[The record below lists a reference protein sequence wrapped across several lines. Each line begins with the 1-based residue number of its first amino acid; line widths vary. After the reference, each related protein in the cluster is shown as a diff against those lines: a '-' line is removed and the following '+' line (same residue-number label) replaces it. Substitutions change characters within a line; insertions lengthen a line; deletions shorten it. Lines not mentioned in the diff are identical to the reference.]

1 MVYGLTVLWVR
12 GRQCPP
18 GGGCRPSARGGV
30 PVYKTDGS
38 LQSIKSCF
46 CQLFIELY
54 TFLYKTKVEIGITSM
69 QKNPGENFS
78 TVEVDPVTGEYVI
91 KVPEWF
97 ISEFGWYEGT
107 EINME
112 VDGDSIVITEL

>member
-1 MVYGLTVLWVR
+1 M
-12 GRQCPP
+12 
-18 GGGCRPSARGGV
+18 
-30 PVYKTDGS
+30 
-38 LQSIKSCF
+38 
-46 CQLFIELY
+46 
-54 TFLYKTKVEIGITSM
+54 TFLYKTKVRNGIPCM

-91 KVPEWF
+91 KVPEWI

-112 VDGDSIVITEL
+112 VENGCIVITELD

>member
-1 MVYGLTVLWVR
+1 M
-12 GRQCPP
+12 
-18 GGGCRPSARGGV
+18 
-30 PVYKTDGS
+30 
-38 LQSIKSCF
+38 
-46 CQLFIELY
+46 
-54 TFLYKTKVEIGITSM
+54 TFLYKTKRKFEIPDM

-91 KVPEWF
+91 KVPEWI

-112 VDGDSIVITEL
+112 VDGDAIVITEL

>member
-1 MVYGLTVLWVR
+1 MD
-12 GRQCPP
+12 
-18 GGGCRPSARGGV
+18 
-30 PVYKTDGS
+30 K
-38 LQSIKSCF
+38 
-46 CQLFIELY
+46 
-54 TFLYKTKVEIGITSM
+54 EITHM

-91 KVPEWF
+91 QVPEWV

-112 VDGDSIVITEL
+112 VDGDAIVITEL

>member
-1 MVYGLTVLWVR
+1 M
-12 GRQCPP
+12 
-18 GGGCRPSARGGV
+18 
-30 PVYKTDGS
+30 
-38 LQSIKSCF
+38 
-46 CQLFIELY
+46 
-54 TFLYKTKVEIGITSM
+54 EIGITSM

-91 KVPEWF
+91 QVPEWV

-112 VDGDSIVITEL
+112 VDGDAIVITER